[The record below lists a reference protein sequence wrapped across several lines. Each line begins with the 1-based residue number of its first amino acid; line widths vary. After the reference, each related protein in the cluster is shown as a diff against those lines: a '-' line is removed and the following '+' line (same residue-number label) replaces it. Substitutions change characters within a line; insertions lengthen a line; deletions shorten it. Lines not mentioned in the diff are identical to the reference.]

1 MRILVLQLARFG
13 DIYQSWP
20 ALKALQRS
28 FPGCELH
35 VLVRESFKAALEGFK
50 GIHLHSLQVESILDS
65 IFTED
70 DERKSLK
77 ILEKFTDDLAGLKFD
92 KIINLS
98 FSPASSFLTD
108 IIAGNEAEVRG
119 YTRFNDGFLN
129 IADDTSAYFY
139 AQGEIGKFNRFHITQ
154 IFAGV
159 AGVDLIESDFQA
171 LASKP
176 ATANQVIVHLG
187 ASQAERIYPG
197 ELWIKALGKILTQ
210 SPAEIVLVGGGG
222 EAALAE
228 TVVKQLNSS
237 RVRSVAGKTSFSDLI
252 ALIAESKLFI
262 GCDSGPSQIA
272 SLTQTPV
279 LQLTSDF
286 SNFWTTGPT
295 SAGSRI
301 LYAKDIGDIS
311 VERIVDEALRMLN
324 GRPAGGPCIVRSSQ
338 LGEYG
343 LNEISF
349 NDFAWNL
356 IQALYTSGS
365 YPDTDVEKNLLAFQ
379 RVFELAEL
387 GLAQLDRWN
396 DGKYQ
401 KTAALILQNIDDL
414 LSEVAKH
421 NPETAPLIYW
431 FETEKLRIPPGEPQ
445 ATFERTQKLFGDL
458 HIIASVYYRYG
469 DSKSESERASELA
482 LKVSPHFREFR
493 LNIVQD
499 DFQRL
504 ISTLQEL
511 SRHSTKVGGREWHS
525 VLQELNEALERR
537 DLIEVADQLEY
548 VLVPALNS

>member
-28 FPGCELH
+28 YPEAELH
-35 VLVRESFKAALEGFK
+35 VLVRESFKAALDGFA
-50 GIHLHSLQVESILDS
+50 GIHLHALPVESILDP
-65 IFTED
+65 IFSGN

-77 ILEKFTDDLAGLKFD
+77 VLEKFTDSLAQMKFD

-108 IIAGNEAEVRG
+108 ILAGQETEVRG
-119 YTRFNDGFLN
+119 YTRFEDGFLN
-129 IADDTSAYFY
+129 ITDDNSAYFY

-159 AGVDLIESDFQA
+159 AGVDLLESDFRA
-171 LASKP
+171 LNRKP
-176 ATANQVIVHLG
+176 EAFNQIVVHLG
-187 ASQAERIYPG
+187 ASQNERIYPG
-197 ELWIKALGKILTQ
+197 ELWIEALAKILSQTNFEVVLIG
-210 SPAEIVLVGGGG
+210 SPL
-222 EAALAE
+222 EASLAD
-228 TVVKQLNSS
+228 TVAAKLGS
-237 RVRSVAGKTSFSDLI
+237 RAKSLAGKTSFKDLI
-252 ALIAESKLFI
+252 DVIARAKLFI
-262 GCDSGPSQIA
+262 GCDSGPAQIA

-295 SAGSRI
+295 SPGSRI
-301 LYAKDIGDIS
+301 LHAKEVSSIP
-311 VERIVDEALRMLN
+311 VNRITEEAVRMLS
-324 GRPAGGPCIVRSSQ
+324 GRPAGGPCIIRNSQ
-338 LGEYG
+338 LGDYG
-343 LNEISF
+343 LHDIEF
-349 NDFAWNL
+349 DDFAWNL
-356 IQALYTSGS
+356 ILALYTNGS
-365 YPDTDVEKNLLAFQ
+365 YPDTENEKHLLAFQ
-379 RVFELAEL
+379 RIFELAEL
-387 GLAQLDRWN
+387 GLAQLDRWH
-396 DGKYQ
+396 DQKYQ
-401 KTAALILQNIDDL
+401 KTAALILQNIDEL

-421 NPETAPLIYW
+421 DPETAPLIYW

-458 HIIASVYYRYG
+458 HIIASVYHRYG
-469 DSKSESERASELA
+469 DAKSESEKASELA

-493 LNIVQD
+493 LNIVQE

-525 VLQELNEALERR
+525 VLQGLNEALERR